1 MIKVKTDDGLVEL
14 MPLAGKSDCFDTEVR
29 KLQRPY
35 IVIQQDD
42 YEKILSL
49 QWDYFK
55 YKDKV
60 VTFGTAD
67 GGYALMPLQEKYAQ
81 KIIDKTLEI
90 MRSW

>member
-1 MIKVKTDDGLVEL
+1 MIKVKTENGLMEL
-14 MPLAGKSDCFDTEVR
+14 IPLAGKCDCFDVEVR

-67 GGYALMPLQEKYAQ
+67 GGYALMPLQEEYAQ